1 MREIEQTT
9 AFKKDL
15 RREGKGPNLTILSVV
30 LPDILTALANDIKPA
45 AKHKDHKLTGDWAG
59 CRDCHIRPDLILI
72 YEKIDEI
79 LILHR
84 LGCHSELFG

>member
-30 LPDILTALANDIKPA
+30 LPDILAALANDIQPS
-45 AKHKDHKLTGDWAG
+45 AKHQDHKLTGDWAG

-72 YEKIDEI
+72 YEKTDEV

-84 LGCHSELFG
+84 LGSHSELFG

>member
-15 RREGKGPNLTILSVV
+15 RREGKGQNLTILNAV
-30 LPDILTALANDIKPA
+30 LPDVLTALENDVQLA
-45 AKHKDHKLTGDWAG
+45 AKYQDHKLTGDWTG
-59 CRDCHIRPDLILI
+59 CRDCHLKPDLIMI
-72 YEKIDEI
+72 YEVSNNI

-84 LGCHSELFG
+84 LGSHSELFG

>member
-1 MREIEQTT
+1 MREIEQTA

-15 RREGKGPNLTILSVV
+15 RREGKGSNLTILNLV
-30 LPDILTALANDIKPA
+30 LPDILAALANDIHLA
-45 AKHKDHKLTGDWAG
+45 AKHQDHKLTGDWAG

-72 YEKIDEI
+72 YEKADKV

-84 LGCHSELFG
+84 LGSHSELFG